1 MVRSP
6 ANEERSSVVLATA
19 FDWPESLKRPFI
31 ETAVNLNPFYGVSV
45 SDEDFVGFQV
55 NLFVL
60 IPNNCALLEDI
71 GSLTKLDAAILERT
85 ASVKSSAT
93 LLSDWNGIARDVF
106 TLIEDPGD
114 AITTAIA
121 VVLLGAALG
130 FPDPVLKTPSEGFFL
145 FFALF
150 VMFPCHVTASK
161 ETSTSEQASTGNK
174 LFLAVIIQVV
184 PVLLLLLVRDVDLL
198 VGVRSVASLVVLR
211 NRGSLILLLLLLLLT
226 VTTLL
231 LAIAALLLAIAALLL
246 TTIATLV
253 ITIVIRNTSPQS
265 GGDRRAPIA
274 LRAMRLDDLVLVAF
288 VLYDSTKVVLS
299 SGFPAID
306 HFDFV
311 KCWKE

>member
-19 FDWPESLKRPFI
+19 FDWPESLKSPFI
-31 ETAVNLNPFYGVSV
+31 ESAGKLNPFHGVGV
-45 SDEDFVGFQV
+45 SDENFVGLQV
-55 NLFVL
+55 NLIVL

-71 GSLTKLDAAILERT
+71 GGLTKLDAAILERT
-85 ASVKSSAT
+85 ASVKFSAT
-93 LLSDWNGIARDVF
+93 LLSDWNGVTRDVF

-121 VVLLGAALG
+121 VVLLGTALG

-145 FFALF
+145 FFALL

-161 ETSTSEQASTGNK
+161 ETSTSEQASTSYK

-198 VGVRSVASLVVLR
+198 VRVWSVASLVVLR
-211 NRGSLILLLLLLLLT
+211 NRGSLILLLLLLLT

-231 LAIAALLLAIAALLL
+231 LAIAALLL
-246 TTIATLV
+246 TPIATLV

-288 VLYDSTKVVLS
+288 VLYDGTEVVLS
-299 SGFPAID
+299 SGLPAID

-311 KCWKE
+311 KCWKEQNCGGF